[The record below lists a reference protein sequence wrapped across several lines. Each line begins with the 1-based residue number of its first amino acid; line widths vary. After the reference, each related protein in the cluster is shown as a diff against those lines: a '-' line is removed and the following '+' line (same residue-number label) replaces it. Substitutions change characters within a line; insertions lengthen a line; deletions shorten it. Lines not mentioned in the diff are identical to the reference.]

1 MAAGN
6 PEIEEHWEKEKKYL
20 EVLEDLEKRREDCK
34 NVKLQIEL
42 LKLEKEKN
50 LRKRNCSSRKK
61 GILQLNAGLNVYI
74 LY

>member
-6 PEIEEHWEKEKKYL
+6 PEIEEHWVKEKKYL

-50 LRKRNCSSRKK
+50 LREKEIALRERM
-61 GILQLNAGLNVYI
+61 VY
-74 LY
+74 YN